1 MKHFNS
7 MEARDIAHVLHCAT
21 DAVVH
26 AEIGPTVIVRGE
38 GVFIYDSEG
47 KRYLEGMSGM
57 WSAGLGFSEK
67 RLGEAAKR
75 QMDTL
80 PFYHIF
86 AHRSTPVVIDL
97 AEKLIQMA
105 PVPMSKAFFTNS
117 GSEANDTV
125 MKFLWYRARAM
136 GKPEKRKIITRHR
149 AYHGATIGTVCLTGL
164 EVNHRNFDL
173 LVSDVI
179 RLTCPHLYRDG
190 LPDETE
196 EEFSTRLASELE
208 QKILEE
214 GPETVAAFIAE
225 PVMGG
230 GGVIVPPA
238 GYWEKMQTV
247 LKKYDILLIA
257 DEVING
263 FGRTGKMFGSELYG
277 IEPDVIVLSKQLTS
291 SYIPFAAILM
301 NDKFVDPIMQAS
313 HELGGLFHGFTN
325 CGHPV
330 ASAVALETIKIVE
343 ERNLPA
349 RAEAMGERLRAG
361 LSKYLSHP
369 LVGEVRGVGLLA
381 AVELVTDKVTKAGL
395 GKVGKLAEI
404 AADKMHDHGV
414 ITRPVYDALIF
425 CPPMIISEEEVEL
438 IVDTLGKTLDEL
450 LADIKAIPV

>member
-1 MKHFNS
+1 

-21 DAVVH
+21 DAVKH
-26 AEIGPTVIVRGE
+26 AEIGPTVIERGE

-86 AHRSTPVVIDL
+86 AHRSTPPVIDL
-97 AEKLIQMA
+97 SEKLIDMA
-105 PVPMSKAFFTNS
+105 PVPMSKVFYTNS

-136 GKPEKRKIITRHR
+136 GQPEKRKILTRYR

-173 LVSDVI
+173 LVSDVV
-179 RLTCPHLYRDG
+179 RLTCPHLYREG
-190 LPDETE
+190 LPGETE
-196 EEFSTRLASELE
+196 EQFSTRLANELE
-208 QKILEE
+208 QTILAE

-238 GYWEKMQTV
+238 GYWEKMQEV
-247 LKKYDILLIA
+247 LKKYDVLLIA

-277 IEPDVIVLSKQLTS
+277 MKPDVMVVSKQLTS
-291 SYIPFAAILM
+291 SYMPFAAILM
-301 NDKFVDPIMQAS
+301 NDKFVDPIIKES
-313 HELGGLFHGFTN
+313 HELGTLGHGFTN

-330 ASAVALETIKIVE
+330 ASAVALETIRIVE

-349 RAEAMGERLRAG
+349 RSAEMGERLIAG
-361 LSKYLSHP
+361 LSKHLSHP

-381 AVELVTDKVTKAGL
+381 AVELVTDKTTKAGL
-395 GKVGKLAEI
+395 GKVGALAEL
-404 AADKMHDHGV
+404 AAEKLYDHGV
-414 ITRPVYDALIF
+414 ISRPVYDALIF
-425 CPPMIISEEEVEL
+425 CPPMIISAEEVDM
-438 IVDTLGKTLDEL
+438 IVDAVGKALDET
-450 LADIKAIPV
+450 LAEVQPSLA

>member
-1 MKHFNS
+1 

-21 DAVVH
+21 DAVKH
-26 AEIGPTVIVRGE
+26 AEIGPTVIERGD

-86 AHRSTPVVIDL
+86 AHRSTPIVIDL
-97 AEKLIQMA
+97 SEKLVEMA
-105 PVPMSKAFFTNS
+105 PVPMSKVFFTNS

-136 GKPEKRKIITRHR
+136 GQPEKRKIITRHR

-173 LVSDVI
+173 LVTDVI
-179 RLTCPHLYRDG
+179 RLTCPHLYREG
-190 LPDETE
+190 LPGETE
-196 EEFSTRLASELE
+196 EEFSTRLANELE
-208 QKILEE
+208 QKILAE
-214 GPETVAAFIAE
+214 GPDTVAAFIAE

-238 GYWEKMQTV
+238 GYWEKMQAV
-247 LKKYDILLIA
+247 LKKYDVLLIA

-277 IEPDVIVLSKQLTS
+277 MEPDVMVVSKQLTS
-291 SYIPFAAILM
+291 SYMPFAAILM
-301 NDKFVDPIMQAS
+301 NDKFVDPIIKAT
-313 HELGGLFHGFTN
+313 HELGTLGHGFTN

-330 ASAVALETIKIVE
+330 ASAVALETIRIVE
-343 ERNLPA
+343 ERDLPA
-349 RAEAMGERLRAG
+349 RSAEMGELLMAG

-381 AVELVTDKVTKAGL
+381 AVELVTDKTTKAGL
-395 GKVGKLAEI
+395 GKVGALAEL
-404 AADKMHDHGV
+404 AAEKLYGHGV
-414 ITRPVYDALIF
+414 ISRPVYDALIF
-425 CPPMIISEEEVEL
+425 CPPMIISAEEVGM
-438 IVDTLGKTLDEL
+438 IVDAVGKALDET
-450 LADIKAIPV
+450 LAEIQPSLA